1 MPYLRLL
8 NKRLK
13 VTGFRFF
20 CINSFPILTR
30 LFGSQKGQISF
41 KKGYL
46 GVGVWNQSWFMTNK
60 WTNLAKCLRQ
70 PMTQNQQTLQT
81 SHIVASLSKEHV
93 HVQTHT
99 NFIKTVLEIKW
110 KKTTYWK
117 VFKDFLEFFVTMP
130 FSNMCWIWTFRIFYL
145 RCPGCSWTLKQMDS
159 QVL

>member
-1 MPYLRLL
+1 MGLIMPYLRLL

-110 KKTTYWK
+110 KKTTY
-117 VFKDFLEFFVTMP
+117 
-130 FSNMCWIWTFRIFYL
+130 
-145 RCPGCSWTLKQMDS
+145 
-159 QVL
+159 